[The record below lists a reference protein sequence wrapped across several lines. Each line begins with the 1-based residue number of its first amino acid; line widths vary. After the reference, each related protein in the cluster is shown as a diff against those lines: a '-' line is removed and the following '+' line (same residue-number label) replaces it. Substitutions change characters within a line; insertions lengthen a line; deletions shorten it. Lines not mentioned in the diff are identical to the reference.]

1 MHFLIDHS
9 PIRLFRAVGLARGS
23 RRARGRSASEEGF
36 EAERYPSLDLLGF
49 LSYMHLFLSV
59 SSHSL
64 DCKLVGHEANNIQPW
79 SGFYFCRDQEIAEVI
94 LKPVKVDDLKCIPYV

>member
-23 RRARGRSASEEGF
+23 RRARGRSASEEGY

-64 DCKLVGHEANNIQPW
+64 ENDCKLVGHEANNIQSLVW
-79 SGFYFCRDQEIAEVI
+79 FLFFSRSRDFRGHI
-94 LKPVKVDDLKCIPYV
+94 KTSYVDDLKCIP